1 MNLLLLA
8 AAIATGG
15 LIAMQPGINAG
26 LAKHLSS
33 PYQASLVSFTTGAL
47 VMLSICLARGVGY
60 PRLGQLAGLSWWQ
73 VVGGGSLGALYV
85 TLALVLAPKVG
96 ATLFVASIV
105 AGQMLASIALDHR
118 GWLGFAQEAASPA
131 KLLGAAFVVLGVTL
145 IARS

>member
-8 AAIATGG
+8 AAVATGG

-26 LAKHLSS
+26 LAKHLTS

-47 VMLSICLARGVGY
+47 VMLSICAARGVAY
-60 PRLGQLAGLSWWQ
+60 PRLSQLAGLSWWQ

-105 AGQMLASIALDHR
+105 AGQMLASIVLDQR
-118 GWLGFAQEAASPA
+118 GWLGFAQEAATPG
-131 KLLGAAFVVLGVTL
+131 KLAGAALVVLGVTL